1 MIVISWK
8 LFEVLNHREFVYN
21 IEAIDNC
28 LISLFNG
35 TSLYRYRS
43 ILFEFHFHNSK
54 LKLSW
59 MFLYFNLNYFHVD
72 DSPEYWIFSTRKI
85 HLFPS
90 FVSYKYF
97 KGSSQT
103 TKRKIIVV
111 FAVTIDWWC
120 SEDVSS
126 NLPIDKIMLFY
137 RAHIVKYLLISFL
150 PFYSYISILDFN

>member
-1 MIVISWK
+1 MQFCFHTWFPYLLGLHLTKKYFKSVCHK
-8 LFEVLNHREFVYN
+8 LKALRSIYDREFMYN

-35 TSLYRYRS
+35 TSFYHYRS

-90 FVSYKYF
+90 FVSSKYF

-103 TKRKIIVV
+103 TKGKS
-111 FAVTIDWWC
+111 W
-120 SEDVSS
+120 S
-126 NLPIDKIMLFY
+126 LQLQ
-137 RAHIVKYLLISFL
+137 
-150 PFYSYISILDFN
+150 